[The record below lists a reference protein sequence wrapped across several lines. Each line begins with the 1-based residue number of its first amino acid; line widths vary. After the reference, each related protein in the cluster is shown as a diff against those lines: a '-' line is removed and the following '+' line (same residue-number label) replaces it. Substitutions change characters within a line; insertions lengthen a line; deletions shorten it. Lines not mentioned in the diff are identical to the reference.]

1 MAQNI
6 EVIYTNDIVKC
17 SLCNKEEQ
25 SNGKICIMKDC
36 NHHYH
41 IKCIINYVVI
51 NNKKNCPI
59 CQKKFD
65 DIRISIAV
73 AFQKNSLTELVGVTS

>member
-25 SNGKICIMKDC
+25 SNGKICVMSNCK
-36 NHHYH
+36 HHYH
-41 IKCIINYVVI
+41 ISCIIDHVI
-51 NNKKNCPI
+51 YKDKLCPI
-59 CQKKFD
+59 CHNSFD
-65 DIRISIAV
+65 DIRISIAI
-73 AFQKNSLTELVGVTS
+73 AFKKNSLTELIDVLS